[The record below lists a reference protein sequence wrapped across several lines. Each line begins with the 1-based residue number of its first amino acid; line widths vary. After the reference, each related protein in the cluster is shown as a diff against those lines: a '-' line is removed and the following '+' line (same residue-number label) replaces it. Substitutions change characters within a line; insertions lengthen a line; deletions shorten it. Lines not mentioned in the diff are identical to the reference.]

1 MFKLLSEYDPQGDQP
16 KAIDDLVQGI
26 EKKVIDFKLFW
37 ALRAQERHSLWQ
49 TLLLK

>member
-26 EKKVIDFKLFW
+26 EKSYRFKLFW

>member
-26 EKKVIDFKLFW
+26 EKKL
-37 ALRAQERHSLWQ
+37 
-49 TLLLK
+49 